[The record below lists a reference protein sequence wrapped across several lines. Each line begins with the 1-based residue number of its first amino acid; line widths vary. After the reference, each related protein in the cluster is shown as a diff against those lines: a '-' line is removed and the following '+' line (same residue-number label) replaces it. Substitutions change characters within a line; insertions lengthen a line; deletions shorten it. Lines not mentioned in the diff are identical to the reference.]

1 MEDNSSNEC
10 SSDALKS
17 LRKKKERINDA
28 QLQLILM
35 QSTHKGYNTDRSAS
49 KSLDFT
55 FSMEMTRDEAS
66 CAGSRERRVLNIFES
81 RQKK

>member
-1 MEDNSSNEC
+1 M
-10 SSDALKS
+10 
-17 LRKKKERINDA
+17 

-35 QSTHKGYNTDRSAS
+35 QSTHRGYKMDRNAS

-55 FSMEMTRDEAS
+55 SSMEITGRDEAS
-66 CAGSRERRVLNIFES
+66 WARTRERRVMNIFES